1 MCTFSSTD
9 PQASLDSGLFFKVP
23 DWSYGDFIS
32 ERASFQKGLDSATGE
47 PGWFYFKLFFRFD
60 TSTGL
65 FGNLL
70 PEEDMTGKKKIIT
83 TLSSDNAVNY
93 LETNDSHYINS
104 HMKDRAVALRRF
116 GGMLSFINSRAPW
129 FFESISGLDRAAVT
143 DFNDPMKERYL
154 ELGFRQDAVDMR
166 VTTLFDLYRY
176 ACYDSI
182 NLKEVVPSN
191 LRVFD
196 LVVILFHTPLRYYH
210 TAMHTMRRGDFP
222 YKSLANINP
231 NERMTYKMFTFKGC
245 QFVYDSLGALYPSDM
260 SNESAF
266 ALANAKIQISYKR
279 VFQHTFNEWGRFM
292 IGDDGVYWNDP
303 NGSSLRLSA
312 IIDAKENPYYWNPGA
327 DIFKALVDASEAKCM
342 YAARQIKPEIAFGNL
357 YLDYTDVDGD
367 YFKMKMH
374 DIKRPLDPM
383 RGEATSNI
391 RNALHDQGLFRNI
404 TKTVDKFANAFHK
417 ISNGNFF

>member
-1 MCTFSSTD
+1 
-9 PQASLDSGLFFKVP
+9 
-23 DWSYGDFIS
+23 
-32 ERASFQKGLDSATGE
+32 
-47 PGWFYFKLFFRFD
+47 
-60 TSTGL
+60 
-65 FGNLL
+65 
-70 PEEDMTGKKKIIT
+70 
-83 TLSSDNAVNY
+83 
-93 LETNDSHYINS
+93 
-104 HMKDRAVALRRF
+104 
-116 GGMLSFINSRAPW
+116 
-129 FFESISGLDRAAVT
+129 
-143 DFNDPMKERYL
+143 
-154 ELGFRQDAVDMR
+154 
-166 VTTLFDLYRY
+166 
-176 ACYDSI
+176 
-182 NLKEVVPSN
+182 
-191 LRVFD
+191 
-196 LVVILFHTPLRYYH
+196 
-210 TAMHTMRRGDFP
+210 
-222 YKSLANINP
+222 
-231 NERMTYKMFTFKGC
+231 MTYKMFTFKGC

-303 NGSSLRLSA
+303 NGNSLRLSA
-312 IIDAKENPYYWNPGA
+312 IVDAKENPYYWNPGA

-404 TKTVDKFANAFHK
+404 TNTVDKIANTFHK